1 MVADGLPVSATLGF
15 ASQTHAL
22 QTQTWGIIILDCNK
36 MSGS

>member
-15 ASQTHAL
+15 ASQTYAL
-22 QTQTWGIIILDCNK
+22 QTQTIISDCNK